1 MRRGGGEERLAA
13 ACTSA
18 ASAALAAAGH
28 LLGWA
33 AHAEAALRTTVFVA
47 AGKSV
52 AESRLT
58 RLRPAVL
65 RRALVYRFGI
75 KQAVQDDTALFSMG
89 LIDSLNVI
97 ELVTFVE
104 EQLGWS
110 VPPRE
115 ITLENFDSVGQILRF
130 ASRHADLLGNEK

>member
-1 MRRGGGEERLAA
+1 MTAEEL
-13 ACTSA
+13 S
-18 ASAALAAAGH
+18 
-28 LLGWA
+28 
-33 AHAEAALRTTVFVA
+33 
-47 AGKSV
+47 
-52 AESRLT
+52 
-58 RLRPAVL
+58 AVL